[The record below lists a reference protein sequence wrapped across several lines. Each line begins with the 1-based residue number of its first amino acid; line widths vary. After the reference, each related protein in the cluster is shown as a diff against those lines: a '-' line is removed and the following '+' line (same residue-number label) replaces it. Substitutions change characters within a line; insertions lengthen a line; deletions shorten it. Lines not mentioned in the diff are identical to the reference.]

1 MSGPS
6 CKQTPIRNYEKNM
19 KQVAS
24 QLINFS
30 TRVSYGNLPDKVIN
44 QVRRVVLDTLGCMI
58 AGTNTVVGQQ
68 ITRLAQSA
76 RQADG
81 TTVMGVKEGINPTM
95 AANVNGVLA
104 NVLDG
109 DDGHRMAKGHP
120 AGVILPATFAAAEM
134 VKANGRQFM
143 EALVAGYEVGL
154 RCGLA
159 INSGETYYGS
169 GNWVSFG
176 AAAAVGHL
184 VGLNAREM
192 EQALGITEVQT
203 PSCQLMGW
211 IEDRRI
217 PTVKEGM
224 GWSAATGL
232 NAAMMA
238 KVGITG
244 TLTLFRGKEDLAKLN
259 TCGDHYEMENL
270 YFKQY
275 PSCRWTHSALDL
287 LFDLMKK
294 NKLGGGDIKGIHVDT
309 FYYAS
314 LLDTVVPDCVEQAQY
329 SLPFLLAVAALD
341 GELTPSQM
349 KPERFLDD
357 RVTALARN
365 VTLSVDE
372 EIQKKYPVSTLA
384 RLTIETT
391 AGQTFNA
398 AADKL
403 KGDWNYPLTDSEI
416 KDKFRRFTGEILPL
430 DAVEALI
437 RTVWALETMEK
448 PWELLKVI

>member
-1 MSGPS
+1 
-6 CKQTPIRNYEKNM
+6 M
-19 KQVAS
+19 KHEAS

-30 TRVSYGNLPDKVIN
+30 TQVSYETLPEKVIN

-58 AGTNTVVGQQ
+58 AGTRTVAGQQ
-68 ITRLAQSA
+68 MSQLTQSA
-76 RQADG
+76 QQTDG
-81 TTVMGVKEGINPTM
+81 TTVMGVEERINPTM

-120 AGVILPATFAAAEM
+120 GGVILPAAFAAAEM
-134 VKANGRQFM
+134 LKVNGKQFM

-169 GNWVSFG
+169 GNWVTFG
-176 AAAAVGHL
+176 ATAAVGHL
-184 VGLNAREM
+184 MGLNAREM

-211 IEDRRI
+211 IEGRRI

-238 KVGITG
+238 RVGITG
-244 TLTLFRGKEDLAKLN
+244 TLTLFRGKEDLAKVN

-275 PSCRWTHSALDL
+275 PSCRWTHCALDL
-287 LFDLMKK
+287 LFELMER
-294 NKLGGGDIKGIHVDT
+294 NKLVAGDIKGIHVDT

-314 LLDTVVPDCVEQAQY
+314 LLDTIVPDCVEQAQY
-329 SLPFLLAVAALD
+329 SIPFLLAVAALD
-341 GELTPSQM
+341 GELTPRQM
-349 KPERFLDD
+349 RADRFVDD
-357 RVTALARN
+357 RVTALARK

-372 EIQKKYPVSTLA
+372 DIQNKYPASTLA

-391 AGQTFNA
+391 AGQTLKA
-398 AADKL
+398 EAEKL
-403 KGDWNYPLTDSEI
+403 KGDWNYPLTDQEI
-416 KDKFRRFTGEILPL
+416 KDKFRRFAGGILPL
-430 DAVEALI
+430 DTVEELI
-437 RTVWALETMEK
+437 QTVWKLDTMEK
-448 PWELLKVI
+448 PWELLSKRSGTRRRNTSTISS

>member
-1 MSGPS
+1 
-6 CKQTPIRNYEKNM
+6 M
-19 KQVAS
+19 KHDAS

-30 TRVSYGNLPDKVIN
+30 TQVSYDALPDKVIN
-44 QVRRVVLDTLGCMI
+44 QVRRVVLDALGCMI
-58 AGTNTVVGQQ
+58 AGTRTVAAKQMFQ
-68 ITRLAQSA
+68 LAQST

-81 TTVMGVKEGINPTM
+81 TTVMGVKERINPTM

-120 AGVILPATFAAAEM
+120 GGVILPAAFAAAEM
-134 VKANGRQFM
+134 VKANGRQFV

-169 GNWVSFG
+169 GNWVTFG
-176 AAAAVGHL
+176 ASAAVGHL
-184 VGLNAREM
+184 MGLNPIEM

-238 KVGITG
+238 RVGITG
-244 TLTLFRGKEDLAKLN
+244 TLTLFRGKENLAKVN

-287 LFDLMKK
+287 LFELMETDKLDATEIKK
-294 NKLGGGDIKGIHVDT
+294 IHVDT
-309 FYYAS
+309 FHYAS
-314 LLDTVVPDCVEQAQY
+314 LLDTMVPDCVEQAQY
-329 SLPFLLAVAALD
+329 SIPFLLAVAALD

-349 KPERFLDD
+349 QPERFADKE
-357 RVTALARN
+357 VTALARK
-365 VTLSVDE
+365 VTLAVDE
-372 EIQKKYPVSTLA
+372 GIQNKYPASTLA
-384 RLTIETT
+384 RLTIETK
-391 AGQTFNA
+391 AGRVLKA
-398 AADKL
+398 EADKL
-403 KGDWNYPLTDSEI
+403 KGDWNYPLTDGEI
-416 KDKFRRFTGEILPL
+416 KDKFRRFTADILPL
-430 DAVEALI
+430 DTVEALI
-437 RTVWALETMEK
+437 QTVWDLDTMER
-448 PWELLKVI
+448 PWELLKVT

>member
-1 MSGPS
+1 MEENV
-6 CKQTPIRNYEKNM
+6 KQE
-19 KQVAS
+19 AS
-24 QLINFS
+24 QMIRFS
-30 TRVSYGNLPDKVIN
+30 TQVSYNTLPDKVIN

-58 AGTNTVVGQQ
+58 AGTRTVAGQQ
-68 ITRLAQSA
+68 MSQLAQSA
-76 RQADG
+76 RQTDG
-81 TTVMGVKEGINPTM
+81 TTVMGVKERINPTM

-120 AGVILPATFAAAEM
+120 AGVILPAAFAAAEM

-169 GNWVSFG
+169 GNWVTFG
-176 AAAAVGHL
+176 AAAAVGYL
-184 VGLNAREM
+184 MGLNPKEM

-203 PSCQLMGW
+203 PSCRLMGW

-224 GWSAATGL
+224 GWSAATGM

-244 TLTLFRGKEDLAKLN
+244 TLTIFRGKENFAKVN
-259 TCGDHYEMENL
+259 TCGDHYEMENV

-275 PSCRWTHSALDL
+275 PSCRWNHSALDL
-287 LFDLMKK
+287 LFELMEK
-294 NKLGGGDIKGIHVDT
+294 NKLDAKDIKSIHVDT

-314 LLDTVVPDCVEQAQY
+314 LLDTMVPDCVEQAQY
-329 SLPFLLAVAALD
+329 SIPFLLAVAALD
-341 GELTPSQM
+341 GELTPTQM
-349 KPERFLDD
+349 RAERFVDE
-357 RVTALARN
+357 RVTALARK

-384 RLTIETT
+384 RLTIETRS
-391 AGQTFNA
+391 GQSLVA
-398 AADKL
+398 QSDKL
-403 KGDWNYPLTDSEI
+403 KGDWNYPMTDQEI
-416 KDKFRRFTGEILPL
+416 KNKFRRFTYGILPL
-430 DAVEALI
+430 NTVEKLI
-437 RTVWALETMEK
+437 QTVWELDTMEK

>member
-1 MSGPS
+1 V
-6 CKQTPIRNYEKNM
+6 KHE
-19 KQVAS
+19 AS

-30 TRVSYGNLPDKVIN
+30 TQVSYETLPEKVIN
-44 QVRRVVLDTLGCMI
+44 QVRRVVLDALGCMI
-58 AGTNTVVGQQ
+58 AGTRTVAGQQ
-68 ITRLAQSA
+68 MSQLAQSA
-76 RQADG
+76 RQTDG
-81 TTVMGVKEGINPTM
+81 TTVIGIKEPINPTM
-95 AANVNGVLA
+95 AANVNGVIA

-120 AGVILPATFAAAEM
+120 GGVILPAAFAAAE
-134 VKANGRQFM
+134 VLKVNGKQFM

-169 GNWVSFG
+169 GNWVTFG
-176 AAAAVGHL
+176 ATAAVGHL
-184 VGLNAREM
+184 MGLNAREM

-211 IEDRRI
+211 IEGRRI

-238 KVGITG
+238 RVGITG
-244 TLTLFRGKEDLAKLN
+244 TLTLFRGKEILAKVN

-275 PSCRWTHSALDL
+275 PSCRWTHCALDL
-287 LFDLMKK
+287 LFELMER
-294 NKLGGGDIKGIHVDT
+294 NKLVAGDIKGIHVDT

-314 LLDTVVPDCVEQAQY
+314 LLDTIVPDCVEQAQY
-329 SLPFLLAVAALD
+329 SIPFLLAVAALD
-341 GELTPSQM
+341 GELTPRQM
-349 KPERFLDD
+349 RADRFVDD
-357 RVTALARN
+357 RVTALARK

-372 EIQKKYPVSTLA
+372 DIQNKYPASTLA

-391 AGQTFNA
+391 AGQTLKA
-398 AADKL
+398 EAEKL
-403 KGDWNYPLTDSEI
+403 KGDWNYPLTDQEI
-416 KDKFRRFTGEILPL
+416 KDKFRRFAGGILPL
-430 DAVEALI
+430 DTVEELI
-437 RTVWALETMEK
+437 QTVWKLDTMEK
-448 PWELLKVI
+448 PWELLSKRSGTRRRNTSTISS

>member
-1 MSGPS
+1 V
-6 CKQTPIRNYEKNM
+6 KHE
-19 KQVAS
+19 AS

-30 TRVSYGNLPDKVIN
+30 TQVSYETLPEKVIN
-44 QVRRVVLDTLGCMI
+44 QVRRVVLDALGCMI
-58 AGTNTVVGQQ
+58 AGTRTVAGQQ
-68 ITRLAQSA
+68 MSQLAQSA
-76 RQADG
+76 RQTDG
-81 TTVMGVKEGINPTM
+81 TTVIGIKEPINPTM
-95 AANVNGVLA
+95 AANVNGVIA

-120 AGVILPATFAAAEM
+120 GGVILPAAFAAAE
-134 VKANGRQFM
+134 VLKVNGKQFM

-169 GNWVSFG
+169 GNWVTFG
-176 AAAAVGHL
+176 ATAAVGHL
-184 VGLNAREM
+184 MGLNAREM

-238 KVGITG
+238 RVGITG
-244 TLTLFRGKEDLAKLN
+244 TLTLFRGKEDLAKVN

-275 PSCRWTHSALDL
+275 PSCRWTHCALDL
-287 LFDLMKK
+287 LFELMER
-294 NKLGGGDIKGIHVDT
+294 NKLVAGDIKGIHVDT

-314 LLDTVVPDCVEQAQY
+314 LLDTIVPDCVEQAQY
-329 SLPFLLAVAALD
+329 SIPFLLAVAALD
-341 GELTPSQM
+341 GELTPRQM
-349 KPERFLDD
+349 RADRFVDD
-357 RVTALARN
+357 RVTALARK

-372 EIQKKYPVSTLA
+372 DIQNKYPASTLA

-391 AGQTFNA
+391 AGQTLKA
-398 AADKL
+398 EAEKL
-403 KGDWNYPLTDSEI
+403 KGDWNYPLTDQEI
-416 KDKFRRFTGEILPL
+416 KDKFRRFAGGILPL
-430 DAVEALI
+430 DTVEELI
-437 RTVWALETMEK
+437 QTVWKLDTMEK
-448 PWELLKVI
+448 PWELLSKRSGTRRRNTSTISS